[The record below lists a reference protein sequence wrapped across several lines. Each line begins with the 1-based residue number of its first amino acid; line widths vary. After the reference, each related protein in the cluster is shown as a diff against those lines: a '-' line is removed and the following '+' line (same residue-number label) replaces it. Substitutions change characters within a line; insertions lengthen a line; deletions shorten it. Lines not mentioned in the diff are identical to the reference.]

1 MIGRA
6 IAGGDRA
13 MLSVSIEHSPSGSS
27 VSPQKE
33 YPRIP
38 RVPVQLSLARSLARS
53 TLQRAILYLRNR
65 GNPRDSGSKQPRVG
79 GDLIESPRARDIAD
93 FQLACL
99 LPACSLPPSR
109 ASRVVAADA
118 PVSLRIRF
126 RIHGFLSALTPP
138 PPLRDAQRR
147 RCRAIFSVRVIVD
160 KREGIP
166 EMDSIAT
173 RDEFQRSICNSLR
186 PSFFENFTRITES
199 EVSVEEE

>member
-1 MIGRA
+1 
-6 IAGGDRA
+6 

-38 RVPVQLSLARSLARS
+38 RVPVQLSLARS

-138 PPLRDAQRR
+138 PFKRCATPPLSSDFLRARNRRQTRRNSGNGLDRDAR
-147 RCRAIFSVRVIVD
+147 
-160 KREGIP
+160 
-166 EMDSIAT
+166 
-173 RDEFQRSICNSLR
+173 
-186 PSFFENFTRITES
+186 
-199 EVSVEEE
+199 